1 MRPPRSRER
10 LLVRAIACAG
20 LLGLAWLAQQMIGWL
35 GVGLTGL
42 FTLFVAVR
50 YELEGNLP
58 VGPQMTPDLYASQ
71 FRKHGRERA
80 AERAGQRHEWAG
92 QLSAARLAAGM
103 GGLLVLI
110 GFGFFFMLEFGHQPG

>member
-1 MRPPRSRER
+1 MRPPRSRES
-10 LLVRAIACAG
+10 LFVRAIACAG
-20 LLGLAWLAQQMIGWL
+20 LIGLAWLAQQTIGWL
-35 GVGLTGL
+35 GVGLLGL

-71 FRKHGRERA
+71 FGKHGPEHA
-80 AERAGQRHEWAG
+80 AERAGLRQEWLG

-103 GGLLVLI
+103 GALLALI
-110 GFGFFFMLEFGHQPG
+110 GFGFFLMLEFGRQPG

>member
-1 MRPPRSRER
+1 MRPPRNREH
-10 LLVRAIACAG
+10 LLVRALACAG
-20 LLGLAWLAQQMIGWL
+20 LIGLAFLAQQAISWL
-35 GVGLTGL
+35 GVGLLGL

-71 FRKHGRERA
+71 FGKHGREHD
-80 AERAGQRHEWAG
+80 AERSDRRHEWKG

-103 GGLLVLI
+103 GVLLTLL
-110 GFGFFFMLEFGHQPG
+110 GFGFFLMLEFGQ

>member
-1 MRPPRSRER
+1 MRPPRSREG
-10 LLVRAIACAG
+10 LLVRAIACTG
-20 LLGLAWLAQQMIGWL
+20 LLGLAWLAQQAIGWL
-35 GVGLTGL
+35 GVGLLGL

-71 FRKHGRERA
+71 FHKHGREHE
-80 AERAGQRHEWAG
+80 AERAGQRHEWTS

-103 GGLLVLI
+103 GALLALI
-110 GFGFFFMLEFGHQPG
+110 GFGFFFMLDFSQHPG

>member
-10 LLVRAIACAG
+10 LLIRAIACAG
-20 LLGLAWLAQQMIGWL
+20 LIGLAWLAQQAIGWL
-35 GVGLTGL
+35 GVGLLGL

-71 FRKHGRERA
+71 FGKHGPEHA

-92 QLSAARLAAGM
+92 QLSAARLAAGI
-103 GGLLVLI
+103 GALLVLI
-110 GFGFFFMLEFGHQPG
+110 GFGFFFMLEFGQ

>member
-1 MRPPRSRER
+1 MRPPRNAEQVVIAA
-10 LLVRAIACAG
+10 LACAG
-20 LLGLAWLAQQMIGWL
+20 LIGVAVIAQQAIGWL
-35 GVGLTGL
+35 GVGLIGL

-71 FRKHGRERA
+71 FGKHGPEHA

-92 QLSAARLAAGM
+92 QLSAARLAAGL
-103 GGLLVLI
+103 GILLALV
-110 GFGFFFMLEFGHQPG
+110 GFGFFFMLELGR

>member
-1 MRPPRSRER
+1 MRPPRNAER
-10 LLVRAIACAG
+10 VVIAALACAG
-20 LLGLAWLAQQMIGWL
+20 LIGVAVIAQQAIGWL
-35 GVGLTGL
+35 GVGLIGL

-71 FRKHGRERA
+71 FGKYGREHD
-80 AERAGQRHEWAG
+80 AERADRRHAWQR

-103 GGLLVLI
+103 GTLLALV
-110 GFGFFFMLEFGHQPG
+110 GFGFFLILEFGQQTG

>member
-1 MRPPRSRER
+1 MRPPPNRER
-10 LLVRAIACAG
+10 LLIRALACAG
-20 LLGLAWLAQQMIGWL
+20 LIGLAWLAQQAIGWL
-35 GVGLTGL
+35 GVGLLGL

-71 FRKHGRERA
+71 FGKHGREHE
-80 AERAGQRHEWAG
+80 AESAGRRHEWLG

-103 GGLLVLI
+103 GAMLALV
-110 GFGFFFMLEFGHQPG
+110 GFGFFLMLEFGQPPG

>member
-10 LLVRAIACAG
+10 LFVRAIACAG
-20 LLGLAWLAQQMIGWL
+20 LIGLAWLAQQAIGWL
-35 GVGLTGL
+35 GVGLLGL

-71 FRKHGRERA
+71 FGKQGPEHA
-80 AERAGQRHEWAG
+80 AERAERRHEWAG
-92 QLSAARLAAGM
+92 QLSAARLAAGL
-103 GGLLVLI
+103 GILLALV
-110 GFGFFFMLEFGHQPG
+110 GFGFFFMLELGR

>member
-10 LLVRAIACAG
+10 LVVRVIACIG
-20 LLGLAWLAQQMIGWL
+20 PLGLAWLAQQTIGWL
-35 GVGLTGL
+35 GVGLLGL

-71 FRKHGRERA
+71 FGKHGPEHA
-80 AERAGQRHEWAG
+80 AERAGQRHEWAS
-92 QLSAARLAAGM
+92 QLSAARLAAGI
-103 GGLLVLI
+103 GALLALI
-110 GFGFFFMLEFGHQPG
+110 GFGFFFMLDFGPSSG